1 MYFKLF
7 ICILLN
13 LFNCDSF
20 IFTYKP
26 SISKNKLVTFGPGGL
41 TGFYTL
47 GVTSYLK
54 DNYNLTDY
62 SFLGASAGSWN
73 ALLLTC
79 KHNNS
84 AVIDDLLSQNM
95 YNKSTS
101 VVNLLSDIK
110 TYVET
115 AYESDDFDLNKFY
128 VSVSVFNF
136 FRFKPRVLYNFT
148 SLQDATQGCF
158 YSSYIPFITGKVS
171 FLYLKRLIF
180 DGGIGKFPPNHIDS
194 YFDVYPSM
202 WGRQF
207 TSKDRFVYPID
218 SNNYFKNIYQLGY
231 NDSMKNKETLDLY
244 FPRLNNLEF

>member
-1 MYFKLF
+1 MLHKLLFF
-7 ICILLN
+7 IFFN
-13 LFNCDSF
+13 LFSSNSF

-26 SISKNKLVTFGPGGL
+26 LVNKNKLVTFGPGGI

-79 KHNNS
+79 KENNS
-84 AVIDDLLSQNM
+84 IIINKLLSQDM
-95 YNKSTS
+95 FHKSTS
-101 VVNLLSDIK
+101 VSNLLADIK

-115 AYESDDFDLNKFY
+115 TYKASDFELNKLY
-128 VSVSVFNF
+128 ISVSVLNL

-148 SLQDATQGCF
+148 SLNDATNGCF
-158 YSSYIPFITGKVS
+158 YSSYIPFVTGKVK
-171 FLYLKRLIF
+171 FLYLKNFIF
-180 DGGIGKFPPNHIDS
+180 DGGIGKFPPNHIRS

-207 TSKDRFVYPID
+207 TSKDRFVYPTD
-218 SNNYFKNIYQLGY
+218 TNYFKNIYELGY
-231 NDSMKNKETLDLY
+231 NDSYKNKHILDLY
-244 FPRLNNLEF
+244 FSPLNNLEF

>member
-1 MYFKLF
+1 MLHKLLFF
-7 ICILLN
+7 IFFN
-13 LFNCDSF
+13 LFSSNSF

-26 SISKNKLVTFGPGGL
+26 LVNKNKLVTFGPGGI

-79 KHNNS
+79 KENNS
-84 AVIDDLLSQNM
+84 IIINKLLSQDM
-95 YNKSTS
+95 FHKSTS
-101 VVNLLSDIK
+101 VSNLLADIK

-115 AYESDDFDLNKFY
+115 TYKASDFELNKLY
-128 VSVSVFNF
+128 ISVSVLNL

-148 SLQDATQGCF
+148 SLQDATNGCF
-158 YSSYIPFITGKVS
+158 YSSYIPFVTGKVK
-171 FLYLKRLIF
+171 FLYLKNFIF
-180 DGGIGKFPPNHIDS
+180 DGGIGKFPPNHIRS

-207 TSKDRFVYPID
+207 TSKDRFIYPTD
-218 SNNYFKNIYQLGY
+218 TNYFKNIYELGY
-231 NDSMKNKETLDLY
+231 NDSCKNKHILDLY
-244 FPRLNNLEF
+244 FSPLNNLEF

>member
-26 SISKNKLVTFGPGGL
+26 SVSKNKLVTFGPGGL

-128 VSVSVFNF
+128 VSVSVFRF
-136 FRFKPRVLYNFT
+136 LGFKPRVLHNFT
-148 SLQDATQGCF
+148 SLHDATQGCF
-158 YSSYIPFITGKVS
+158 YSSYIPFLTGRVS
-171 FLYLKRLIF
+171 FFYLKRLLF
-180 DGGIGKFPPNHIDS
+180 DGGIGKFPPNHILS

-207 TSKDRFVYPID
+207 TSKERFVYPTD
-218 SNNYFKNIYQLGY
+218 ANYFKNIYELGY
-231 NDSMKNKETLDLY
+231 NDSYKNKHILDLY
-244 FPRLNNLEF
+244 FSPLNNLEF

>member
-26 SISKNKLVTFGPGGL
+26 SVSKNKLVTFGPGGL

-95 YNKSTS
+95 YNKSMS

-128 VSVSVFNF
+128 VSVSVFRF
-136 FRFKPRVLYNFT
+136 LGFKPRVLHNFT
-148 SLQDATQGCF
+148 SLHDATQGCF
-158 YSSYIPFITGKVS
+158 YSSYIPFLTGRVS
-171 FLYLKRLIF
+171 FFYLKRLLF
-180 DGGIGKFPPNHIDS
+180 DGGIGKFPPNHILS

-207 TSKDRFVYPID
+207 TSKERFVYPTD
-218 SNNYFKNIYQLGY
+218 ANYFKNIYELGY
-231 NDSMKNKETLDLY
+231 NDSYKNKHILDLY
-244 FPRLNNLEF
+244 FSPLNNLEF

>member
-1 MYFKLF
+1 MLYKLLIF
-7 ICILLN
+7 IFFN
-13 LFNCDSF
+13 LFSSNSF

-26 SISKNKLVTFGPGGL
+26 LVNKNKLVTFGPGGI

-79 KHNNS
+79 KDENYI
-84 AVIDDLLSQNM
+84 IDKLLSQNM
-95 YNKSTS
+95 FHKTTS
-101 VVNLLSDIK
+101 VSNLLTDIK

-115 AYESDDFDLNKFY
+115 TYVASDFELNKLY
-128 VSVSVFNF
+128 ISVSVLNL

-148 SLQDATQGCF
+148 SLQDATNGCF
-158 YSSYIPFITGKVS
+158 YSSYIPFVTGKVQ
-171 FLYLKRLIF
+171 FLYLKNLIF
-180 DGGIGKFPPNHIDS
+180 DGAIGKFPPKHISS

-207 TSKDRFVYPID
+207 TSKDRFVYPTD
-218 SNNYFKNIYQLGY
+218 TNYFKKIYELGY
-231 NDSMKNKETLDLY
+231 NDSYKNKHILDLY
-244 FPRLNNLEF
+244 FSPLNNLEF

>member
-1 MYFKLF
+1 MLHKLLFF
-7 ICILLN
+7 IFFN
-13 LFNCDSF
+13 LFSSNSF

-26 SISKNKLVTFGPGGL
+26 LVNKNKLVTFGPGGI

-79 KHNNS
+79 KENNS
-84 AVIDDLLSQNM
+84 IIINKLLSQDM
-95 YNKSTS
+95 FHKSTS
-101 VVNLLSDIK
+101 VSNLLADIK

-115 AYESDDFDLNKFY
+115 TYKASDFELNKLY
-128 VSVSVFNF
+128 ISVSVLNL

-148 SLQDATQGCF
+148 SLHDATNGCF
-158 YSSYIPFITGKVS
+158 YSSYIPFLTGKVK
-171 FLYLKRLIF
+171 FLYLKNFIF
-180 DGGIGKFPPNHIDS
+180 DGGIGKFPPNHIRS

-207 TSKDRFVYPID
+207 TSKDRFIYPTD
-218 SNNYFKNIYQLGY
+218 TNYFKNIYELGY
-231 NDSMKNKETLDLY
+231 NDSCKNKHILDLY
-244 FPRLNNLEF
+244 FSPLNNLEF